1 MTTTVEIQPAHSRGP
16 EPRDGNLFLIKE
28 IEDAKDTIGLPES
41 DLEALRSV
49 TDWIRTF
56 VIQPHGDL
64 GRPGPVCPYTPVALE
79 HEALWLA
86 PERIAGRTASEVI
99 QLIQG
104 YQRQLLAA
112 QPHDGIGGD
121 HKSILI
127 VFTDLQAGDAKP
139 FFEGALQQIGLSSY
153 ADLGLVMGPF
163 YEGNDGTAI
172 YNVNFRPF
180 TSPVPFLLMRRAVVS
195 DWKFFLNNE
204 DLFDL
209 WARRYGQAGTNAL
222 AEELRRLPWNA
233 RRTVS

>member
-1 MTTTVEIQPAHSRGP
+1 MTTTVEIQPIHSRGS
-16 EPRDGNLFLIKE
+16 EARDGNLFLMKE
-28 IEDAKDTIGLPES
+28 IEEAKDGIGLPES

-49 TDWIRTF
+49 AGWIRTF

-64 GRPGPVCPYTPVALE
+64 GRPGPVCPYTPVALD
-79 HEALWLA
+79 HDALWLA
-86 PERIAGRTASEVI
+86 PERIAGRSTSEVI

-104 YQRQLLAA
+104 YQRQLLSA
-112 QPHDGIGGD
+112 QPQDGVGGD
-121 HKSILI
+121 NKSILI
-127 VFTDLQAGDAKP
+127 VFTDLQAGDAKT
-139 FFEGALQQIGLSSY
+139 FFEAALQQIGLSSY

-195 DWKFFLNNE
+195 DWKFFLNSE

-209 WARRYGQAGTNAL
+209 WAHRYGKAGTNAL

-233 RRTVS
+233 RQTVS